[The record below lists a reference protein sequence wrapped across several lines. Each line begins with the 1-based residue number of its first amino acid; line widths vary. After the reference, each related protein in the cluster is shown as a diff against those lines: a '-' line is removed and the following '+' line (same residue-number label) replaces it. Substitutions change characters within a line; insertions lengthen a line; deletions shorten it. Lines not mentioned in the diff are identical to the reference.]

1 MNVVLCGVVCES
13 PCPKETDFYVLI
25 KSEAAEYAFAWNV
38 YSYPMQGTRTET
50 TLNTFQDG
58 RLLTANKNA
67 QFNLVA
73 DSTTSPGGL
82 TLSDNSNVFPT
93 VGLPPSV
100 SPWVNTVATGCDG
113 RQVSR

>member
-1 MNVVLCGVVCES
+1 LCGGTS
-13 PCPKETDFYVLI
+13 PCPEETDFYVLI

-38 YSYPMQGTRTET
+38 YSYPIQGPRTET

-73 DSTTSPGGL
+73 DVTTSPGGF
-82 TLSDNSNVFPT
+82 TLSDNSNVFPL
-93 VGLPPSV
+93 VGLPPNV
-100 SPWVNTVATGCDG
+100 SPRVNTVVTGCNG
-113 RQVSR
+113 RQASR